1 MIKRILINSCL
12 ELKRRLVL
20 ARQSIEGRQFPDEVQ
35 LCYEWVQQTLGRIE
49 RQLDYLSSLLELDL
63 EDRIL
68 NQTWYSELSILSSE
82 LEVLDQYYLH
92 PLYRLGKDDVLA
104 LKVIE
109 WLHRSH
115 PQTVDKPFIIS
126 NGSFSIAASR
136 TTPTLY
142 WLPVT
147 SQLSFL
153 HLALFFHEF
162 GHELFL
168 HHKEEMEDLIAEF
181 QEKLAEFL
189 KPAVSQSDDRYQ
201 GYLEKA
207 ADIVET
213 WREWMEEL
221 FCDVVGLTIGGKS
234 YLQAF
239 SHFIRMGGIKE
250 FYVPERQLSKRSHP
264 VSLLRIRFLAER
276 AAEIGLQ
283 TEAARL
289 EEEWQSLAGLLDAR
303 EDYYGYFDEAFK
315 HQITAVLDDMLTEA
329 NPKKFTDLISA
340 TGSPAINYLQLINEA
355 WDHFQDDPQNYAA
368 GERQQIERILA
379 EKNT

>member
-1 MIKRILINSCL
+1 MIKQILNNSCL

-20 ARQSIEGRQFPDEVQ
+20 ARQSIEGRQFPNEVR
-35 LCYEWVQQTLGRIE
+35 LCYGWVQKTLNRIE
-49 RQLDYLSSLLELDL
+49 KQLDNLSSLLELDL

-109 WLHRSH
+109 WLHQSH
-115 PQTVDKPFIIS
+115 PQTAEKPFIIS

-168 HHKEEMEDLIAEF
+168 YHKEEMEDLIAEF

-189 KPAVSQSDDRYQ
+189 RPAVSQSDNRYQ
-201 GYLEKA
+201 DYVEKA

-221 FCDVVGLTIGGKS
+221 FCDAVGLTIGGKS
-234 YLQAF
+234 YLHAF

-264 VSLLRIRFLAER
+264 VSLLRIRFLSER
-276 AAEIGLQ
+276 AAEFGLE
-283 TEAARL
+283 TEAAQL
-289 EEEWQSLAGLLDAR
+289 EEEWQLLAGLLGVR

-315 HQITAVLDDMLTEA
+315 HQITAVLNDMLTEA
-329 NPKKFTDLISA
+329 NPIKFSEIMSA
-340 TGSPAINYLQLINEA
+340 TASPVINYLQLINEA
-355 WDHFQDDPQNYAA
+355 WDHFQDHPHTYAA
-368 GERQQIERILA
+368 WEGQEIGRTLV
-379 EKNT
+379 EKNS